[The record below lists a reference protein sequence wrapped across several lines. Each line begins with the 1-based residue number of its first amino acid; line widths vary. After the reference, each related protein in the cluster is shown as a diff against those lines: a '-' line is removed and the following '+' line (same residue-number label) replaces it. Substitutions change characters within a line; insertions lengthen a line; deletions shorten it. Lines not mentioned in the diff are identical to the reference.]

1 MAQQSETDMNDKLL
15 QEVIALDDQYYMP
28 VYGRR
33 VPVCIVSG
41 EGVWLRDSTGKRYL
55 DMIGGIAVN
64 VLGHAHPGLV
74 KAICRQAGAVIH
86 CSNYYYNEPQARL
99 IARLAALSGLEE
111 ARVFIG
117 NSGAEANEAAIK
129 LARAYFYHKDR
140 PRSRIV
146 SALSSFHGRTLA
158 TATATGQDK
167 YSAPFAPLPAGF
179 VHVPYNDRAALAAAV
194 DDQTCAVML
203 EMIQGESGILPAV
216 PEYVR
221 LAEQLCRQT
230 GARLIVDEIQTG
242 MGRTGRFLAC
252 EHHGIKPNI
261 ITLAKGLAGGVP
273 IGAMIADGETAS
285 GFMIGDHGTTFGGN
299 PLACA
304 AALAVLDEYE
314 SADLVIRAA
323 ATGSQLLQAL
333 QELASGQP
341 AIAEIRGSGLMIGI
355 QLAQP
360 CAAAVKIA
368 LMQAGY
374 LVGAVGA
381 HVIRLLPPLILDAA
395 EIPAFIA
402 ALDQVLEEV
411 S

>member
-1 MAQQSETDMNDKLL
+1 MTHQPETDKPDNLL
-15 QEVIALDDQYYMP
+15 QEVIALDDQYFMP

-33 VPVCIVSG
+33 LPICIVSG
-41 EGVWLRDSTGKRYL
+41 EGAWLRDSGGKRYL

-64 VLGHAHPGLV
+64 VLGHAHPRLTE
-74 KAICRQAGAVIH
+74 AICRQAGAVIH

-99 IARLAALSGLEE
+99 IARLASLSGLKD
-111 ARVFIG
+111 ARVFIS

-140 PRSRIV
+140 PRTRIV
-146 SALSSFHGRTLA
+146 TALSSFHGRTLA

-179 VHVPYNDRAALAAAV
+179 VHVPYNDQAALAAAV

-203 EMIQGESGILPAV
+203 EMIQGESGILPAD
-216 PEYVR
+216 PAYVR
-221 LAEQLCRQT
+221 LAEQLCRKT

-242 MGRTGRFLAC
+242 MGRTGKFMAY
-252 EHHGIKPNI
+252 EHHGIKPDI
-261 ITLAKGLAGGVP
+261 VTLAKGLAGGVP
-273 IGAMIADGETAS
+273 IGAMIADNETAS
-285 GFMIGDHGTTFGGN
+285 GFQIGDHGTTFGGN

-314 SADLVIRAA
+314 SADLVTRAA
-323 ATGSQLLQAL
+323 VTGSLLQQLLHD
-333 QELASGQP
+333 LAGQQP
-341 AIAEIRGSGLMIGI
+341 AIAELRGSGLMIGI

-360 CAAAVKIA
+360 CAAALKNA

-374 LVGAVGA
+374 LVGSVGA
-381 HVIRLLPPLILDAA
+381 HVIRLLPPLILDTA
-395 EIPAFIA
+395 ELPAFIA
-402 ALDQVLEEV
+402 ALEHALKEV
-411 S
+411 C

>member
-1 MAQQSETDMNDKLL
+1 MTHQTGSNQEDNLL
-15 QEVIALDDQYYMP
+15 QEVIALDDQYFMP
-28 VYGRR
+28 LYGRR

-41 EGVWLRDSTGKRYL
+41 DGVWLRDSGGKRYL

-64 VLGHAHPGLV
+64 VLGHAHPRLTE
-74 KAICRQAGAVIH
+74 AICRQAGAVIH

-111 ARVFIG
+111 ARVFIS

-140 PRSRIV
+140 PRARIV
-146 SALSSFHGRTLA
+146 TALSSFHGRTLA

-167 YSAPFAPLPAGF
+167 YSAPFAPLPVGF
-179 VHVPYNDRAALAAAV
+179 VHVPYNDQAALASAV

-203 EMIQGESGILPAV
+203 EMIQGESGILPAD

-221 LAEQLCRQT
+221 LAEQLCRKT

-242 MGRTGRFLAC
+242 MGRTGKFMAY

-285 GFMIGDHGTTFGGN
+285 GFQIGDHGTTFGGN

-314 SADLVIRAA
+314 SASLVAQA
-323 ATGSQLLQAL
+323 ATTGGLLLQAL
-333 QELASGQP
+333 QDLARRQS
-341 AIAEIRGSGLMIGI
+341 AITEVRGAGLMVGI
-355 QLAQP
+355 QLANP
-360 CAAAVKIA
+360 CAAAVKTA
-368 LMQAGY
+368 LMQTGY
-374 LVGAVGA
+374 LVGSVGA

-395 EIPAFIA
+395 EIPLFVT
-402 ALDQVLEEV
+402 ALDTALKEV
-411 S
+411 C